1 MATIESRLA
10 TLEQTQRKAR
20 PALVIFL
27 RAEQESEPTPEQHEQ
42 IAQAEKQGRKVE
54 LIIFRRAEDSFPGFT
69 GLPPKR

>member
-1 MATIESRLA
+1 MATLENRLA

-27 RAEQESEPTPEQHEQ
+27 RAEQEGRPTEAQAEQ

-54 LIIFRRAEDSFPGFT
+54 LIIFSRAEDSFPGFT
-69 GLPPKR
+69 GLPR